1 MYNAY
6 DNTLLLKRIFLLKKR
21 PLLLLFTSPPQ
32 WPYSNDNN
40 EAAPIGCR
48 LVLLGFR

>member
-1 MYNAY
+1 MYNVY
-6 DNTLLLKRIFLLKKR
+6 DNTLLLKRIFLLKKS
-21 PLLLLFTSPPQ
+21 PSLLLFTNPPQ

-40 EAAPIGCR
+40 ETAPIGCR